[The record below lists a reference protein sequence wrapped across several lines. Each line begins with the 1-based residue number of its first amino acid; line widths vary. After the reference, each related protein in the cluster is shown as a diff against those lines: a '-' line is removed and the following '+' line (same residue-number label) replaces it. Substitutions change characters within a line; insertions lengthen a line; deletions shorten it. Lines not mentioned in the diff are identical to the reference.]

1 MSADPDER
9 STMAILHIQSMRW
22 TSDGELHDADRVILL
37 NTLIPQCIPS
47 VQTELI
53 QAVERIALSQTTLTP
68 QVCES

>member
-1 MSADPDER
+1 
-9 STMAILHIQSMRW
+9 MAILHLQSLRW

-53 QAVERIALSQTTLTP
+53 QAVERSALSQSTLTA

>member
-1 MSADPDER
+1 
-9 STMAILHIQSMRW
+9 MAILHLQSMRW
-22 TSDGELHDADRVILL
+22 TSDGELDDADRVILL

-53 QAVERIALSQTTLTP
+53 QVVERLALSQSTLTP

>member
-1 MSADPDER
+1 
-9 STMAILHIQSMRW
+9 MAILHIQSMRW
-22 TSDGELHDADRVILL
+22 TSNGELHDADRMILL

-53 QAVERIALSQTTLTP
+53 QAVERIALSQTTFTP

>member
-1 MSADPDER
+1 
-9 STMAILHIQSMRW
+9 MAILHLQSLRW

-53 QAVERIALSQTTLTP
+53 QAVERIALSQTTHTP
-68 QVCES
+68 QLCES

>member
-1 MSADPDER
+1 
-9 STMAILHIQSMRW
+9 MAILHLQSMRW

-37 NTLIPQCIPS
+37 NTLITQCIPS

-53 QAVERIALSQTTLTP
+53 HAVERIALTQISLTP

>member
-1 MSADPDER
+1 
-9 STMAILHIQSMRW
+9 MAILHLQSMRW
-22 TSDGELHDADRVILL
+22 TSDGELDDADRLILL

-53 QAVERIALSQTTLTP
+53 QVVERLALSQSTLTP

>member
-1 MSADPDER
+1 
-9 STMAILHIQSMRW
+9 MRW
-22 TSDGELHDADRVILL
+22 TSDGELHDSDRVILL

-53 QAVERIALSQTTLTP
+53 QAVERIALRQTTLTQ

>member
-1 MSADPDER
+1 
-9 STMAILHIQSMRW
+9 MAILHLQSMRW
-22 TSDGELHDADRVILL
+22 TSNGELHDADRVILL

-53 QAVERIALSQTTLTP
+53 QVVERLALSQSTLTP

>member
-1 MSADPDER
+1 
-9 STMAILHIQSMRW
+9 MAILHLQSLRW

-53 QAVERIALSQTTLTP
+53 QAVERIALSQTSLTA

>member
-1 MSADPDER
+1 
-9 STMAILHIQSMRW
+9 MANLHLQSLRW

-53 QAVERIALSQTTLTP
+53 QAVERIALSQTSPHSAGMRVLTAR
-68 QVCES
+68 QDSDL

>member
-1 MSADPDER
+1 
-9 STMAILHIQSMRW
+9 MRW

>member
-1 MSADPDER
+1 
-9 STMAILHIQSMRW
+9 MAILHLQSMRW

-53 QAVERIALSQTTLTP
+53 QAVERIALSQATLTP